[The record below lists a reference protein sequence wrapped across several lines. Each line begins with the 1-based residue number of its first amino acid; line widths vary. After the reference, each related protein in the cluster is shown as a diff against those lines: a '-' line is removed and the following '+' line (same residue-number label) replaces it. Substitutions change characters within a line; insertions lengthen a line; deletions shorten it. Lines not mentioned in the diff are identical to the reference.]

1 MPSLYIVENRITG
14 EKYHLELPW
23 VRGKYL
29 TNVFFTDYKG
39 QTLELRPS
47 GPKGLYSGKVG
58 HVRIDAFGDLAE
70 IEQGLIAIATVNDI
84 RRISREA
91 EVKVKEMYPER
102 AAAYGAMLYMNHF
115 LGGGISAG
123 FF

>member
-1 MPSLYIVENRITG
+1 M
-14 EKYHLELPW
+14 
-23 VRGKYL
+23 RGKYL

-47 GPKGLYSGKVG
+47 GQKGLYSGKVG
-58 HVRIDAFGDLAE
+58 HVRVDAFGDLAE
-70 IEQGLIAIATVNDI
+70 IEQGLIAIAEVNDI

-91 EVKVKEMYPER
+91 EEKIKKMYPR
-102 AAAYGAMLYMNHF
+102 QAAAYGAALYMHHF
-115 LGGGISAG
+115 VGGVSPG